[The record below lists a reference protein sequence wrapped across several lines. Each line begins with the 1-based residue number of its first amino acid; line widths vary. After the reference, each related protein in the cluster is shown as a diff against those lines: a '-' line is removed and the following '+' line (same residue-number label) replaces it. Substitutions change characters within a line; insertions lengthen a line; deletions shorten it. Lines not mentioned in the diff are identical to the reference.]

1 MVSDIDNIK
10 AICQEA
16 LDNTDIKSETLC
28 EDTHD
33 YYLLGKVDL
42 ANEILNELN
51 KKPKDTPQKEWI
63 RGHKKWKKQQAEN
76 LHAQNSERFVNYEKK
91 SD

>member
-1 MVSDIDNIK
+1 MVNDIDNIK

-51 KKPKDTPQKEWI
+51 KKPKETTQKEWAK
-63 RGHKKWKKQQAEN
+63 GYKKWK
-76 LHAQNSERFVNYEKK
+76 EKK
-91 SD
+91 

>member
-1 MVSDIDNIK
+1 MVSDINNIK

-51 KKPKDTPQKEWI
+51 KKPKDITQKQWVK
-63 RGHKKWKKQQAEN
+63 GYKKWKE
-76 LHAQNSERFVNYEKK
+76 EK
-91 SD
+91 